1 MIDRLH
7 VICQKIWETGRWPTQ
22 WTQSLMITVP
32 KKDNLQQCDNY
43 CTISLICHPS
53 KVMVRIILNR
63 LRPQAE
69 EIIAEEQAGFR
80 TGRSTTEQIFNLRI
94 LCERYLQHQQDLYHV
109 FVDFK
114 KAFDRVWHAA
124 LWATLNHYNMNA
136 YTIRVIR
143 NLYNQTSSTVYL
155 NRNFGE

>member
-1 MIDRLH
+1 MI
-7 VICQKIWETGRWPTQ
+7 I
-22 WTQSLMITVP
+22 VP
-32 KKDNLQQCDNY
+32 KKGNLHQCNKY
-43 CTISLICHPS
+43 RTISLICHPS
-53 KVMVRIILNR
+53 KVMLKMILNR

-109 FVDFK
+109 FVDFR

-124 LWATLNHYNMNA
+124 FWATMNHYNINA

-143 NLYNQTSSTVYL
+143 NLYDQTSGAVYL
-155 NRNFGE
+155 NRDIGE